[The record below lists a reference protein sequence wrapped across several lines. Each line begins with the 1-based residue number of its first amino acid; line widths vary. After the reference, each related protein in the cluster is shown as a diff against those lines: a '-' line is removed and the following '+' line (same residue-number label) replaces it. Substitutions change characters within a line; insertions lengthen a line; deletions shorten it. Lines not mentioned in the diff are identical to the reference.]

1 MEHLQIPCMRANQN
15 GRTLYVCTI
24 RAKELA
30 DLYNRKIIAVDVWSP
45 QNPDGYQR
53 MPVVTRARKYARYV
67 ANRGV
72 TPTSVLMYLRDLNN
86 GVKFKDGI
94 LTIPKPNQ
102 IEKPLLYL
110 VDGQHRTLGLSEG
123 FEQGYFDNKI
133 ELDIPVVILTK
144 GPMDP
149 YIEEASQFVTINT
162 EQKRV
167 RTDLANQQLLKIRSA
182 LKDIINKDSLMEIGS
197 KKEITPYATAI
208 TNFLTEDIDSPWY
221 EKIVRPSTPR
231 ASSGLPSQGQF
242 EDSLLDAYIGDSIIG
257 YGISAGYTVGEL
269 VTVLKNYW
277 GAIFEI
283 IPGAIERPEE
293 YYVTKTIGIHALN
306 ALLPSIFH
314 IKRLSKIPDKNE
326 FFKVLS
332 KIELL
337 AEQYWVAKGEV
348 STYGGGKSAFKTLTI
363 DLHKQ
368 LLQ

>member
-1 MEHLQIPCMRANQN
+1 
-15 GRTLYVCTI
+15 
-24 RAKELA
+24 
-30 DLYNRKIIAVDVWSP
+30 
-45 QNPDGYQR
+45 
-53 MPVVTRARKYARYV
+53 
-67 ANRGV
+67 
-72 TPTSVLMYLRDLNN
+72 MYLRDLDN
-86 GVKFKDGI
+86 GVKYKDGM
-94 LTIPKPNQ
+94 LTIPMPKQ
-102 IEKPLLYL
+102 IEAPLLYL

-123 FEQGYFDNKI
+123 FEQGYFDEKI
-133 ELDIPVVILTK
+133 ELDVPVVILTK
-144 GPMDP
+144 GNANP

-182 LKDIINKDSLMEIGS
+182 TKDIINKDSPIEIGS

-208 TNFLTEDIDSPWY
+208 ANYLTEDVDSPWF

-242 EDSLLDAYIGDSIIG
+242 EDSLMDAYIGDSILG
-257 YGISAGYTVGEL
+257 YAISAGYTVGEI
-269 VTVLKNYW
+269 VSVLKNYW

-314 IKRLSKIPDKNE
+314 IKRLNKIPDKNE
-326 FFKVLS
+326 FYKTLS
-332 KIELL
+332 KLEMFS
-337 AEQYWVAKGEV
+337 EQYWVAKGEV
-348 STYGGGKSAFKTLTI
+348 GTYGGGKSAFKTLTI